1 MSWGCFDVV
10 RCKKCGYEYRVELDT
25 ISSNIATPTICPKCK
40 SDGEIIGSNSMLNA
54 MNKQRELFKK
64 RKKRISL

>member
-1 MSWGCFDVV
+1 MSWGCFDVM

-25 ISSNIATPTICPKCK
+25 LSSNIETVCPKCK
-40 SDGEIIGSNSMLNA
+40 SDGEIIDSNSMLSA
-54 MNKQRELFKK
+54 MNKQKELFKK

>member
-1 MSWGCFDVV
+1 MSWGCFDVM

-25 ISSNIATPTICPKCK
+25 LSSNKAILTICPKCK
-40 SDGEIIGSNSMLNA
+40 SEGEIIDSNSMLTA